1 MRAIAFAAVLAAL
14 VACQSSTAPTV
25 AATVTI
31 AEYSFTSD
39 TVTIAAGEAVRWAN
53 GGTVAHTVTSDSG
66 AFASGQL
73 AQPGTDPYGGM
84 TAGATYERSFAKA
97 GKFPY
102 HCSNHPTL
110 MKGLV
115 IVTP

>member
-1 MRAIAFAAVLAAL
+1 MRAIAIAAVVAAL
-14 VACQSSTAPTV
+14 SACQSSTAPTV

-39 TVTIAAGEAVRWAN
+39 TVTIAAGTAVRWAN

-73 AQPGTDPYGGM
+73 AQPGMHPYPRM
-84 TAGATYERSFAKA
+84 TTRPPSYTSLPQTRKHSF
-97 GKFPY
+97 
-102 HCSNHPTL
+102 
-110 MKGLV
+110 
-115 IVTP
+115 

>member
-1 MRAIAFAAVLAAL
+1 MRAIAFAAMLATL
-14 VACQSSTAPTV
+14 IGCQSSTGPTV

-31 AEYSFTSD
+31 AEYSFTAD
-39 TVTIAAGEAVRWAN
+39 TVTIPAGEAVRWAN
-53 GGTVAHTVTSDSG
+53 AGTVAHTVTSDSG

-73 AQPGTDPYGGM
+73 AQPGMDPYGGM
-84 TAGATYERSFAKA
+84 TAGATYQRSFAKA

-110 MKGLV
+110 MKGVV

>member
-1 MRAIAFAAVLAAL
+1 MRAMGIAAVLAAL
-14 VACQSSTAPTV
+14 SACQSSTAPTV

-39 TVTIAAGEAVRWAN
+39 TVTIAAGTAVRWAN

-73 AQPGTDPYGGM
+73 AQPGMDAYGGM
-84 TAGATYERSFAKA
+84 TAGAPHERSLPQA
-97 GKFPY
+97 GEISFPPQQKPPPLEGVRVAP
-102 HCSNHPTL
+102 H
-110 MKGLV
+110 
-115 IVTP
+115 